1 MKKPVFWLLLAAL
14 CLFSL
19 APAWAAEGAPLP
31 QERELTQWEMDCLAL
46 PNSRPDR
53 LDRYAAWAAKYPEAA
68 LETVVAQVNLD
79 QDRTV
84 YQDVQAAANPDSTAV
99 LVNKHYALAQDYAPE
114 LEALGW
120 PYGSGS
126 LRPEAARAF
135 RAMADAARAEGIS
148 LRSVSAYRSYQHQ
161 STTYNR
167 YLRYNRQATVD
178 TFSARPG
185 HSEHQTGLA
194 LDINAAN
201 VAARFE
207 RTPAYAWLQ
216 AHCAEYGFI
225 LRYMEGKESITGYRF
240 EPWHYRYVGAEAAKA
255 CMEQDIAYE
264 EYLALLPNPAPAQ
277 EEEPAPEAVPEP
289 APEVLPEPA
298 PFPIFSGAPVEL

>member
-99 LVNKHYALAQDYAPE
+99 LVNKHY
-114 LEALGW
+114 
-120 PYGSGS
+120 
-126 LRPEAARAF
+126 
-135 RAMADAARAEGIS
+135 I
-148 LRSVSAYRSYQHQ
+148 
-161 STTYNR
+161 
-167 YLRYNRQATVD
+167 
-178 TFSARPG
+178 
-185 HSEHQTGLA
+185 
-194 LDINAAN
+194 
-201 VAARFE
+201 
-207 RTPAYAWLQ
+207 
-216 AHCAEYGFI
+216 
-225 LRYMEGKESITGYRF
+225 
-240 EPWHYRYVGAEAAKA
+240 
-255 CMEQDIAYE
+255 
-264 EYLALLPNPAPAQ
+264 
-277 EEEPAPEAVPEP
+277 
-289 APEVLPEPA
+289 
-298 PFPIFSGAPVEL
+298 

>member
-84 YQDVQAAANPDSTAV
+84 YQDVQAAADPDSTAV

-194 LDINAAN
+194 QIG
-201 VAARFE
+201 R
-207 RTPAYAWLQ
+207 
-216 AHCAEYGFI
+216 AH
-225 LRYMEGKESITGYRF
+225 
-240 EPWHYRYVGAEAAKA
+240 V
-255 CMEQDIAYE
+255 
-264 EYLALLPNPAPAQ
+264 
-277 EEEPAPEAVPEP
+277 
-289 APEVLPEPA
+289 
-298 PFPIFSGAPVEL
+298 

>member
-84 YQDVQAAANPDSTAV
+84 YQDVQAAADPDSTAV
-99 LVNKHYALAQDYAPE
+99 LVNKHYSLAQDYAPE

-135 RAMADAARAEGIS
+135 RAI
-148 LRSVSAYRSYQHQ
+148 
-161 STTYNR
+161 
-167 YLRYNRQATVD
+167 
-178 TFSARPG
+178 
-185 HSEHQTGLA
+185 
-194 LDINAAN
+194 
-201 VAARFE
+201 
-207 RTPAYAWLQ
+207 
-216 AHCAEYGFI
+216 
-225 LRYMEGKESITGYRF
+225 
-240 EPWHYRYVGAEAAKA
+240 
-255 CMEQDIAYE
+255 
-264 EYLALLPNPAPAQ
+264 
-277 EEEPAPEAVPEP
+277 
-289 APEVLPEPA
+289 
-298 PFPIFSGAPVEL
+298 